1 MRLRVLPRSFYSR
14 PTVEVARGLLGQW
27 LVLGDLR
34 GRISEVEAYLPFVD
48 PAAHAHRGMTK
59 RTRVL
64 FGRPGFAYVY
74 LIYGMYHCLNVVAE
88 GEGIPGCVLIRAV
101 EGMGKGPGLL
111 TRAMGITL
119 AHYGCDL
126 VKGPLR
132 ILAGAPVTDVLV
144 TPRIGMKVAV
154 DEPLRFVA
162 RGLD

>member
-1 MRLRVLPRSFYSR
+1 MRLRVLPRSFYSQ

-27 LVLGDLR
+27 LELGDLR
-34 GRISEVEAYLPFVD
+34 GRITEVEAYLPFVD

-64 FGRPGFAYVY
+64 FGRPGFAYVH
-74 LIYGMYHCLNVVAE
+74 LIYGMHYCLNVVAE
-88 GEGIPGCVLIRAV
+88 EEGVPGCVLIRAV

-119 AHYGCDL
+119 EHYGCDL

-132 ILAGAPVTDVLV
+132 ILAGAAVTDVLV

-154 DEPLRFVA
+154 EAPLRYVA

>member
-1 MRLRVLPRSFYSR
+1 MRLRVLPRSFYSQ

-27 LVLGDLR
+27 LELGDLR
-34 GRISEVEAYLPFVD
+34 GRITEVEAYLPFVD

-74 LIYGMYHCLNVVAE
+74 LIYGMHYCLNVVAE
-88 GEGIPGCVLIRAV
+88 EEGVPGCVLIRAV

-119 AHYGCDL
+119 EHYGCDL

-132 ILAGAPVTDVLV
+132 ILAGAAVTDVLV

-154 DEPLRFVA
+154 EAPLRYVA

>member
-27 LVLGDLR
+27 LMYGELR
-34 GRISEVEAYLPFVD
+34 GRITEVEAYLPFVD
-48 PAAHAHRGMTK
+48 PAAHSHRGMTA

-64 FGRPGFAYVY
+64 FGRPGHAYVY
-74 LIYGMYHCLNVVAE
+74 LIYGMYYCLNVVAE
-88 GEGIPGCVLIRAV
+88 AQGTPGCVLIRAV
-101 EGMGKGPGLL
+101 EGMGGGPGKL
-111 TRAMGITL
+111 TRAMGITM

-132 ILAGAPVTDVLV
+132 IMAGAPVTEVAV

-154 DEPLRFVA
+154 DAPLRFLA
-162 RGLD
+162 KRLD